1 MRFDLWNFWSSHYCC
16 IMALMDSLGFWL
28 SSLSSINELWY
39 ILPRVKCTWVD
50 KFPNFNNTAHLCMWL
65 ICWIW
70 THRFQ
75 WGGNNFPLYSVLLLN
90 NRALKCMDG
99 SIDWKRA
106 PPLTYFL
113 VRFEIILS
121 HANLLVTFCWLL
133 ALWSI
138 LENLNSPSNGL

>member
-16 IMALMDSLGFWL
+16 IMALMDSLRLWL

-50 KFPNFNNTAHLCMWL
+50 KFPNFNNTAHLCMWP

-75 WGGNNFPLYSVLLLN
+75 WEAITSHLTQSYCWITEHWSVWRVN
-90 NRALKCMDG
+90 WLKKSTTTD
-99 SIDWKRA
+99 K
-106 PPLTYFL
+106 FL

-121 HANLLVTFCWLL
+121 HANLLVTYCWLL

-138 LENLNSPSNGL
+138 LKNLNSPSNSL